1 MTRRTINGMDAS
13 EAGRLDIGTTVLG
26 AMTFGSQVDQHRAEE
41 MVALARDAGVRMFDT
56 SNNYNGGLSE
66 EILGRAVA
74 KFRDEVLIS
83 TKVGSSVDQG
93 NDSMVGL
100 SRRSIEGSVEA
111 SLRRLGTDYID
122 VYFFHRP
129 DRATSIDESLEAI
142 DGLVASG
149 KVRYV
154 GQSNFA
160 AWQVAELRHIAG
172 SRGWPKVEICQ
183 VMYNLLA
190 RRVEHEYVEFS
201 DHYGLTNIAY
211 NPLAG
216 GLLTGKHRRDDRP
229 RSGTRFDK
237 EMYRARYWNAAQ
249 FDAVDELSRIADG
262 MSVDLVELALRWL
275 RDQRLTDAIL
285 IGASS
290 PEQLRS
296 NLAALQGPKL
306 SDAVIEECDKV
317 WARLDGAAPD
327 YNR

>member
-1 MTRRTINGMDAS
+1 MTGRAINSMGAADT
-13 EAGRLDIGTTVLG
+13 RQLDIGTAVLG
-26 AMTFGSQVDQHRAEE
+26 AMTLGSQVDQSQANE

-56 SNNYNGGLSE
+56 SNNYNNGLSE
-66 EILGRAVA
+66 EILGRSVA
-74 KFRDEVLIS
+74 TFRDDVLIS
-83 TKVGSSVDQG
+83 TKVGSSVGQG
-93 NDSMVGL
+93 DDSMVGL
-100 SRRSIEGSVEA
+100 SRRSIERSVEA
-111 SLRRLGTDYID
+111 SLRRLKTDRID

-129 DRATSIDESLEAI
+129 DRTTPVDESLQAI
-142 DGLVASG
+142 DGLVAAG
-149 KVRYV
+149 KIRYV

-160 AWQVAELRHIAG
+160 AWQVVELRDVAV

-201 DHYGLTNIAY
+201 EHYGLTNIAY

-216 GLLTGKHRRDDRP
+216 GLLTGKHRRHDSP

-237 EMYRARYWNAAQ
+237 EMYRARYWNDAQ
-249 FDAVDELSRIADG
+249 FDAVDGLARIADG
-262 MSVDLVELALRWL
+262 MNTGLAELALRWL
-275 RDQRLTDAIL
+275 RDRPLTDAIL

-290 PEQLRS
+290 PEQLRA
-296 NLAALQGPKL
+296 NLTALQGPKL
-306 SDAVIEECDKV
+306 SDAVVEQCDEI